1 MQKKLSK
8 QNNSGFT
15 LSEVLIAVAILIVLM
30 GLAMIPI
37 TRHQRDLR
45 QTELDAKAEIVY
57 HAAQNKLSEL
67 LANGRISDCYA
78 EDLQP
83 LNNTPLDAAER
94 KTSLHYVTSAAKT
107 GEGSAAAA
115 ILPKDQVDRQLWDN
129 HWVIELDPTSGSV
142 YAVFYSEKPLTY
154 DFDSFNPLRFR
165 DGRLSAGATV
175 GYYGGDSVQSE
186 ITGKLTPH
194 MEIINKEQL
203 LLRVTCDTPMEPL
216 VGRCTSM

>member
-67 LANGRISDCYA
+67 LANGRISDCYT

-94 KTSLHYVTSAAKT
+94 KTSLYYVTSAAKT

-154 DFDSFNPLRFR
+154 DFDSFNPVCSPR
-165 DGRLSAGATV
+165 SPA
-175 GYYGGDSVQSE
+175 S
-186 ITGKLTPH
+186 
-194 MEIINKEQL
+194 
-203 LLRVTCDTPMEPL
+203 
-216 VGRCTSM
+216 

>member
-45 QTELDAKAEIVY
+45 QTELDARAEIVY

-83 LNNTPLDAAER
+83 LCAKLGEENTGKTLVAVTALEQVGLIAAEE
-94 KTSLHYVTSAAKT
+94 KGGAKVW
-107 GEGSAAAA
+107 E
-115 ILPKDQVDRQLWDN
+115 I
-129 HWVIELDPTSGSV
+129 
-142 YAVFYSEKPLTY
+142 
-154 DFDSFNPLRFR
+154 
-165 DGRLSAGATV
+165 GRASC
-175 GYYGGDSVQSE
+175 
-186 ITGKLTPH
+186 
-194 MEIINKEQL
+194 
-203 LLRVTCDTPMEPL
+203 RVR
-216 VGRCTSM
+216 V

>member
-45 QTELDAKAEIVY
+45 QTELDARAEIVY

-83 LNNTPLDAAER
+83 LCAKLGEENTGKTLVAVTALEQVGLIAAAE
-94 KTSLHYVTSAAKT
+94 KGGAKVWELVPT
-107 GEGSAAAA
+107 AGKKNLADAP
-115 ILPKDQVDRQLWDN
+115 ILKCL
-129 HWVIELDPTSGSV
+129 E
-142 YAVFYSEKPLTY
+142 E
-154 DFDSFNPLRFR
+154 
-165 DGRLSAGATV
+165 
-175 GYYGGDSVQSE
+175 
-186 ITGKLTPH
+186 
-194 MEIINKEQL
+194 M
-203 LLRVTCDTPMEPL
+203 
-216 VGRCTSM
+216 

>member
-94 KTSLHYVTSAAKT
+94 KTSLYYVTSAAKT

-115 ILPKDQVDRQLWDN
+115 ILPEDQVDQIGR
-129 HWVIELDPTSGSV
+129 
-142 YAVFYSEKPLTY
+142 A
-154 DFDSFNPLRFR
+154 LRAIMAAASAR
-165 DGRLSAGATV
+165 ERRLSPSKV
-175 GYYGGDSVQSE
+175 PESSVPVRMPA
-186 ITGKLTPH
+186 L
-194 MEIINKEQL
+194 
-203 LLRVTCDTPMEPL
+203 
-216 VGRCTSM
+216 

>member
-1 MQKKLSK
+1 MQKSS
-8 QNNSGFT
+8 QNRIIPA
-15 LSEVLIAVAILIVLM
+15 LRCPEVLIAVAILIVLM

-129 HWVIELDPTSGSV
+129 HWVIELDPTAAASTPCFTV
-142 YAVFYSEKPLTY
+142 K
-154 DFDSFNPLRFR
+154 NP
-165 DGRLSAGATV
+165 
-175 GYYGGDSVQSE
+175 
-186 ITGKLTPH
+186 
-194 MEIINKEQL
+194 
-203 LLRVTCDTPMEPL
+203 
-216 VGRCTSM
+216 

>member
-83 LNNTPLDAAER
+83 LNNTPLDAAEKNLPALCDLR
-94 KTSLHYVTSAAKT
+94 RQDRRRLRRRGHPA
-107 GEGSAAAA
+107 EGSGG
-115 ILPKDQVDRQLWDN
+115 P
-129 HWVIELDPTSGSV
+129 P
-142 YAVFYSEKPLTY
+142 AVGQPL
-154 DFDSFNPLRFR
+154 
-165 DGRLSAGATV
+165 
-175 GYYGGDSVQSE
+175 GD
-186 ITGKLTPH
+186 
-194 MEIINKEQL
+194 
-203 LLRVTCDTPMEPL
+203 
-216 VGRCTSM
+216 

>member
-45 QTELDAKAEIVY
+45 QTELDARAEIVY
-57 HAAQNKLSEL
+57 HAAQNTLSEL

-83 LNNTPLDAAER
+83 LCAKLGEENSGKTLVAVTALEQVGLIAAAE
-94 KTSLHYVTSAAKT
+94 KGGAKVWELVPT
-107 GEGSAAAA
+107 AGKKNLADAPILKCLEG
-115 ILPKDQVDRQLWDN
+115 
-129 HWVIELDPTSGSV
+129 
-142 YAVFYSEKPLTY
+142 
-154 DFDSFNPLRFR
+154 
-165 DGRLSAGATV
+165 
-175 GYYGGDSVQSE
+175 
-186 ITGKLTPH
+186 
-194 MEIINKEQL
+194 M
-203 LLRVTCDTPMEPL
+203 
-216 VGRCTSM
+216 

>member
-45 QTELDAKAEIVY
+45 QTELDARAEIVY

-94 KTSLHYVTSAAKT
+94 KTSLYYVTSARQDRRRLRRRGHPA
-107 GEGSAAAA
+107 EGSGGPPAVGQP
-115 ILPKDQVDRQLWDN
+115 LGDRARPRQRQR
-129 HWVIELDPTSGSV
+129 
-142 YAVFYSEKPLTY
+142 
-154 DFDSFNPLRFR
+154 LR
-165 DGRLSAGATV
+165 
-175 GYYGGDSVQSE
+175 
-186 ITGKLTPH
+186 
-194 MEIINKEQL
+194 
-203 LLRVTCDTPMEPL
+203 RVL
-216 VGRCTSM
+216 Q

>member
-15 LSEVLIAVAILIVLM
+15 LSEVLIAVAILIVLL

-45 QTELDAKAEIVY
+45 QTELDARAEIVY

-83 LNNTPLDAAER
+83 LC
-94 KTSLHYVTSAAKT
+94 AKL
-107 GEGSAAAA
+107 GEE
-115 ILPKDQVDRQLWDN
+115 N
-129 HWVIELDPTSGSV
+129 
-142 YAVFYSEKPLTY
+142 
-154 DFDSFNPLRFR
+154 
-165 DGRLSAGATV
+165 
-175 GYYGGDSVQSE
+175 
-186 ITGKLTPH
+186 TGKTLVAVTALEETPPPRPPSRRTRWTASCGTT
-194 MEIINKEQL
+194 I
-203 LLRVTCDTPMEPL
+203 
-216 VGRCTSM
+216 G